1 MDWRKKRDTFGGY
14 QISLPT
20 MVSLMFSRLDRNRDK
35 TLSAEELGLDVVDN
49 GRPASK
55 QVRLLK
61 GMDYLWFSHYN
72 NEDWFENTLFPR

>member
-20 MVSLMFSRLDRNRDK
+20 VVSLMFSRLDRNGDR

-49 GRPASK
+49 DRPAPK
-55 QVRLLK
+55 QARLLK
-61 GMDYLWFSHYN
+61 GMDYYVFH
-72 NEDWFENTLFPR
+72 THCT

>member
-20 MVSLMFSRLDRNRDK
+20 MVSLMFSRLDKNGDR

-49 GRPASK
+49 GRPAPK
-55 QVRLLK
+55 QARLLK
-61 GMDYLWFSHYN
+61 GMDYLWFSHSLYIN
-72 NEDWFENTLFPR
+72 QDWFCIPL